1 MLTKDCHVKIATFFF
16 TTFPLFVFVFDV
28 VLYGDPLF
36 FVLHLFYGFLMYLV
50 VEIVRRKRGFDCNT
64 SPNWGG
70 AYGFIFFIHLF
81 RDFSWFG
88 FSIVIVVTAMV
99 LLPLFVLRPNQS
111 EDGPR
116 QQ

>member
-1 MLTKDCHVKIATFFF
+1 MLTKDCHVKIAKFFF
-16 TTFPLFVFVFDV
+16 TTFPLAVFVFDV
-28 VLYGDPLF
+28 VLYGVPLF

-50 VEIVRRKRGFDCNT
+50 VEIVVRRRGFDCNT
-64 SPNWGG
+64 PGWGA
-70 AYGFIFFIHLF
+70 AYGFIFYILFF

-88 FSIVIVVTAMV
+88 FGYVIVTTAMV

-111 EDGPR
+111 KDGPR

>member
-1 MLTKDCHVKIATFFF
+1 
-16 TTFPLFVFVFDV
+16 
-28 VLYGDPLF
+28 
-36 FVLHLFYGFLMYLV
+36 MYLV
-50 VEIVRRKRGFDCNT
+50 VEIIVRRKGFDCDT
-64 SPNWGG
+64 PPGWG
-70 AYGFIFFIHLF
+70 ASYGFIFWILFF

-88 FSIVIVVTAMV
+88 FGYVIVTTAMV

>member
-16 TTFPLFVFVFDV
+16 TTFPIFVFVFDV

-36 FVLHLFYGFLMYLV
+36 FFLHLFYGFLMYLV
-50 VEIVRRKRGFDCNT
+50 VEIIVRRRGFDCNT
-64 SPNWGG
+64 PGWG
-70 AYGFIFFIHLF
+70 ASYVSIFYILFF

-88 FSIVIVVTAMV
+88 FSIVIVTTVMV
-99 LLPLFVLRPNQS
+99 LLPLFVLRQNQS